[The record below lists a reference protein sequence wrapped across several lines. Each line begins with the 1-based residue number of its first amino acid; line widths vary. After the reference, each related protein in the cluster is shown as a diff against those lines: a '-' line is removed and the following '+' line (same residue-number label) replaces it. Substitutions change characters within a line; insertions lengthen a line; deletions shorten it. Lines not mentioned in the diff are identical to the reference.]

1 MKKKCQRIVKYYIFI
16 EVNEV
21 SITNLKYLIIFQNI
35 FILYNKINNIKFNFV
50 TVTEEVEDPAV
61 VAARNL
67 KRQQQDKDYRKSG
80 ILLHTDIIYRYI
92 IQ

>member
-1 MKKKCQRIVKYYIFI
+1 VP
-16 EVNEV
+16 
-21 SITNLKYLIIFQNI
+21 ITNLKYLIIFQNI

-67 KRQQQDKDYRKSG
+67 KRQQQDKDYSKSG
-80 ILLHTDIIYRYI
+80 ILLHTDIIYWYI